1 MAVSTDEAIAAV
13 RSLLDGGSF
22 AFPLYYHGESSVILS
37 DVPATFG
44 VVVFDN
50 MGSVLAGFGG
60 GRGSNLYRN
69 SAVVSVYVFSPFG
82 YGQQDVSLQAK
93 PVADRLRSY
102 RDDVVSIFN
111 ADVKPFGPGADFS
124 ITGLATEVSNYQCAL
139 VEAFVTFDTTG

>member
-1 MAVSTDEAIAAV
+1 MATTAEAIATI
-13 RSLLDGGSF
+13 RTLLDGGGF
-22 AFPLYYHGESSVILS
+22 AFPLYYHGESSVVLA

-60 GRGSNLYRN
+60 GRGNNLYRN
-69 SAVVSVYVFSPFG
+69 SALVSVYVFAPFG
-82 YGQQDVSLQAK
+82 YGQQDVALQAE
-93 PVADRLRSY
+93 PIADRLRSY

-124 ITGLATEVSNYQCAL
+124 VTGLSNEVSNYQCAL
-139 VEAFVTFDTTG
+139 VEASLIFDEIG

>member
-1 MAVSTDEAIAAV
+1 MGVSTDQAIAAI
-13 RSLLDGGSF
+13 RGRLDSGGF
-22 AFPLYYHGESSVILS
+22 AFPLYYHGESSVVLS

-50 MGSVLAGFGG
+50 MGSVLAAFGG
-60 GRGSNLYRN
+60 GRGNNLYRN
-69 SAVVSVYVFSPFG
+69 SAVVSVYVFAPFG
-82 YGQQDVSLQAK
+82 YGQQDVSLQAN

-124 ITGLATEVSNYQCAL
+124 ITGLSNEVSNYQCAL
-139 VEAFVTFDTTG
+139 VEAFLTFDQIG